1 MDIRSSSI
9 SSVDPDHHTNNMDER
24 RTDSPDN
31 ASFLTYLE
39 PSYFDSFYA
48 VDECQKNALETE
60 HMNFFNTSKDTYQCL
75 CGASGNNPCS
85 CSLTRGASADSSEGS
100 TESRNSPS
108 ANALPFM
115 FVEGASTTVEKRQVS
130 VHYLMPLSASNIDR
144 MQRRKNQNRAAQER
158 YREKQQTTLTN
169 AMKKIE
175 QLSAELKL
183 VRGQKQHFQVMYEDL
198 EAQLLDLRSKS
209 S

>member
-1 MDIRSSSI
+1 MNIEPSSI
-9 SSVDPDHHTNNMDER
+9 PSVDFDHHTNNMDER

-48 VDECQKNALETE
+48 VDECQKDALETE
-60 HMNFFNTSKDTYQCL
+60 HMMFNTSKDTYQCL
-75 CGASGNNPCS
+75 CGASGNTPCS
-85 CSLTRGASADSSEGS
+85 CPLTRGNSADLSEGS

-108 ANALPFM
+108 ASSLPFM

-130 VHYLMPLSASNIDR
+130 VHHMRPLDASNTDNI
-144 MQRRKNQNRAAQER
+144 QRRKNQNRAAQER

>member
-1 MDIRSSSI
+1 
-9 SSVDPDHHTNNMDER
+9 
-24 RTDSPDN
+24 
-31 ASFLTYLE
+31 
-39 PSYFDSFYA
+39 
-48 VDECQKNALETE
+48 
-60 HMNFFNTSKDTYQCL
+60 
-75 CGASGNNPCS
+75 
-85 CSLTRGASADSSEGS
+85 
-100 TESRNSPS
+100 
-108 ANALPFM
+108 M

-130 VHYLMPLSASNIDR
+130 VHYLKPLSASNIDH

-175 QLSAELKL
+175 HLSAELKL

>member
-1 MDIRSSSI
+1 MNE
-9 SSVDPDHHTNNMDER
+9 P
-24 RTDSPDN
+24 RTDSPN
-31 ASFLTYLE
+31 NVSFLTYLE

-48 VDECQKNALETE
+48 VDECQKNALEAE
-60 HMNFFNTSKDTYQCL
+60 HMKFNTSKDTYQCL
-75 CGASGNNPCS
+75 CGAAGNTPCN
-85 CSLTRGASADSSEGS
+85 CPLTRGTSADSSEGT

-108 ANALPFM
+108 ANVLPFT
-115 FVEGASTTVEKRQVS
+115 FVEQASTTAEKRQVS
-130 VHYLMPLSASNIDR
+130 VQHVKPPGASNIDSV
-144 MQRRKNQNRAAQER
+144 QRRKNQNRAAQER

-175 QLSAELKL
+175 NLSAELKL
-183 VRGQKQHFQVMYEDL
+183 VRAQKQHFQVMYEDL